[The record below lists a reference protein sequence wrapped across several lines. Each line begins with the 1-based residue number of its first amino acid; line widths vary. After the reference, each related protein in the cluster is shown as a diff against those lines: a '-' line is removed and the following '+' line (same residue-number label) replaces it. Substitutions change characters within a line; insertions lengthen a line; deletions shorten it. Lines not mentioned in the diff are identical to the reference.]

1 MAAEARF
8 FMYLISPLTGFGMWG
23 YCLLKEL
30 YSVPW
35 PLAFSVVEYWKNIFS
50 VHKKVREQTDVV

>member
-1 MAAEARF
+1 
-8 FMYLISPLTGFGMWG
+8 MYLISPLTGFGMWG

-50 VHKKVREQTDVV
+50 VHKKVREQTYVV